1 MEDELREMLIEI
13 HLKIY
18 KPKKIIKNSSQSNKK
33 CNNYNCYV
41 HFMLLKIS
49 SC

>member
-18 KPKKIIKNSSQSNKK
+18 KPKKIIKKLQS
-33 CNNYNCYV
+33 V
-41 HFMLLKIS
+41 
-49 SC
+49 